1 LFSQVADGL
10 KQIKC
15 NKKEIL
21 FSQVADGLKQIKC
34 NKKESS
40 AQFVSN
46 QIHVQKFLKTEDYCE
61 SAAAEKEEER
71 HITTPKFY
79 TIEEGS
85 RNQRKKNKKQNPTST
100 ALDRELQTSL
110 GSTKSLDC

>member
-1 LFSQVADGL
+1 
-10 KQIKC
+10 
-15 NKKEIL
+15 L

-40 AQFVSN
+40 AKFVSN
-46 QIHVQKFLKTEDYCE
+46 QIHVQKFLKTEDCCE

-71 HITTPKFY
+71 HMMTPKFY

-85 RNQRKKNKKQNPTST
+85 RNQKKTKQK
-100 ALDRELQTSL
+100 
-110 GSTKSLDC
+110 TKPY